1 MAKSENRVKMSKS
14 RNRGKMTR
22 TTTTFDMTKCEFF
35 LDIWVVLKR
44 TVWGGLKRPMFCYLE
59 MCTTEV
65 GPADPTLTVLEM
77 SSDGHSLSIP
87 YNPTFE
93 FNPLKDNVWLHLPP
107 KCLPKLIEFF
117 LHFHKICGDLC

>member
-44 TVWGGLKRPMFCYLE
+44 TVWGVALKTDVLLSRDVHNRSWPRRPGIDDVRDVF
-59 MCTTEV
+59 
-65 GPADPTLTVLEM
+65 
-77 SSDGHSLSIP
+77 
-87 YNPTFE
+87 
-93 FNPLKDNVWLHLPP
+93 
-107 KCLPKLIEFF
+107 
-117 LHFHKICGDLC
+117 